1 MRRKVL
7 IIIGIA
13 FVLFLCGVAAPIIIS
28 RIKQSNFEEDLIV
41 ENTGDV
47 SFTISDNYI
56 MFTNNEDFLREVPE
70 EFVQR
75 IRDEIPIESFGV
87 PSETTFVEFDG
98 KQVIGRKDNYDVY
111 IFDFDN
117 MLIFK
122 EVLRS
127 E

>member
-1 MRRKVL
+1 MHRKVL

-87 PSETTFVEFDG
+87 ASETTFVEFDG

>member
-1 MRRKVL
+1 MHRKVL

-87 PSETTFVEFDG
+87 PSETTFVVFDG